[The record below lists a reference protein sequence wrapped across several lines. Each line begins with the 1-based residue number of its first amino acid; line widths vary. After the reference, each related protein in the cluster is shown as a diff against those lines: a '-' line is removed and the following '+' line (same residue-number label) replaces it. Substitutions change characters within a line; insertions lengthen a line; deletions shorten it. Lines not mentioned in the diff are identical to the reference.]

1 KKISI
6 PAMIAAIAMTA
17 ASCSRNDELNAPKDN
32 FPADGVI
39 RVTADVRAPQTRAG
53 MTATDL
59 DKFYLVVENSGGVS
73 EYSYFAAMKKADGVW
88 KSYDA
93 SNNSLTMLWQNKT
106 TPVYAMAVAV
116 PQTLNQSH
124 LTAPLSVSVEQN
136 QSTAEN
142 IRKSDVLMMAVKTVN
157 PATDLTADGKMK
169 VAFKHQFSKLN
180 LTVKLGTEF
189 NMTTAGTDTNPIS
202 AVAVEGTNTSMSWTI
217 NSNTLTNP
225 SNLLPITPYAVSY
238 TRGVGETTQAE
249 AKYECILM
257 PQDTQTDAFG
267 VKITIGGKNYVWHI
281 TGSLTLAPDTQYNLT
296 LTVGKDVITMGG
308 FSVTP
313 WTDGGTTSIE
323 TE

>member
-1 KKISI
+1 MKKISI

-225 SNLLPITPYAVSY
+225 S
-238 TRGVGETTQAE
+238 
-249 AKYECILM
+249 
-257 PQDTQTDAFG
+257 
-267 VKITIGGKNYVWHI
+267 
-281 TGSLTLAPDTQYNLT
+281 
-296 LTVGKDVITMGG
+296 
-308 FSVTP
+308 
-313 WTDGGTTSIE
+313 
-323 TE
+323 